1 MYSLLPNGQVC
12 LLMFQFPVCGQ
23 GTMKLGRMAK
33 TAAST
38 VNTRRREKGLL
49 PRPVIKLISCWLPSV
64 DSFHFVS
71 PFMQISILWKFS
83 IRGTLY
89 NLLTTS

>member
-1 MYSLLPNGQVC
+1 MVMYVLVC
-12 LLMFQFPVCGQ
+12 ALMFHFSVRGQ

-33 TAAST
+33 SAATT

-49 PRPVIKLISCWLPSV
+49 PRPVITLICCWLPSV
-64 DSFHFVS
+64 ISFHFFS
-71 PFMQISILWKFS
+71 SFMKISILWKFS
-83 IRGTLY
+83 IRGDTLC